1 MGRSL
6 FGELGRYGRLYIN
19 GSVRLVDGEI
29 EREPNA
35 GNILRLSFTGC
46 GLPALAAGGLL
57 LCRRAALRRAAA

>member
-1 MGRSL
+1 MDRSL

-35 GNILRLSFTGC
+35 GNIL
-46 GLPALAAGGLL
+46 
-57 LCRRAALRRAAA
+57 